1 MPLDGVF
8 WHLGCMVNEF
18 AADLSLRLAKETPG
32 MAEQAKTDPPPKD
45 KKKLFIMV
53 GVAAVALA
61 ILGAVAMFALGG
73 GKSEKKPE
81 TAKVESKEEGAK
93 GEVAASTIYPMEP
106 FVVNIYDGQEIRYL
120 KIKVEFELANPQA
133 KAEMDAKVAPLRDAI
148 LILLT
153 TKTMQEIQDLQGKN
167 QLREQILGAV
177 SKIVAASK
185 VTKVYFTDFVVQ

>member
-1 MPLDGVF
+1 
-8 WHLGCMVNEF
+8 
-18 AADLSLRLAKETPG
+18 
-32 MAEQAKTDPPPKD
+32 MAEQAKTDAPPQD

-53 GVAAVALA
+53 GVAAAALA
-61 ILGAVAMFALGG
+61 ILGAVAVFALGG
-73 GKSEKKPE
+73 SKGDKKSSEP
-81 TAKVESKEEGAK
+81 AKVESKEEGGRVEA
-93 GEVAASTIYPMEP
+93 VAGTTYPMEP

-133 KAEMDAKVAPLRDAI
+133 KAEMDAKVAPLRDSI

-177 SKIVAASK
+177 SKIVPASK